1 MAVCE
6 VSKLISS
13 FLEASEFLLPTL
25 QDRLLNWLAW
35 SNSYSQVCVYIYIY
49 IYIYKWVIL
58 D

>member
-6 VSKLISS
+6 VSKLISG

-35 SNSYSQVCVYIYIY
+35 SNSYSQVCESIY